1 MNLRP
6 RRREDP
12 EVNLTPLIDVVFLML
27 IFFMVSTTFVE
38 EANIQVSLPAASAQP
53 AARAAEPIE
62 VTVNQQ
68 GTYFLD
74 NEPLRD
80 NREETL
86 RQALRQRLK
95 GGDASERQL
104 VIRADERTEHLHIVT
119 ALDAAGRAGIHRV
132 AIATIPSGQLRE

>member
-53 AARAAEPIE
+53 AARAEPIE

-86 RQALRQRLK
+86 RQALMQRLK
-95 GGDASERQL
+95 AGDAQERQL

-132 AIATIPSGQLRE
+132 AIATIPSGQ